1 MNQQTIIMKHFLY
14 SILLIFVFTIQNMVA
29 QTDED
34 EITLKSPFH
43 TLSTH
48 FEYLSE
54 EDFQPE
60 LAAKVIN
67 PETHSLQEAEKLSQ
81 KLMQIYKGEGVIIDF
96 ESVPKVANYLD
107 STSEKH
113 RYHVTDM
120 FPEIYLEKVGN
131 KWYYSEK
138 TLSKVDRLHK
148 SVYPFGADRL
158 LTLLPKIGTQKVFGL
173 HLWQVISILVIILF
187 CVIIH
192 KIFSFIIQRIII
204 QILIKQGYDEVVKKL
219 VGPIARPI
227 SILIIYPILIL
238 LVPVLQLDVK
248 TNHYI
253 ILILKAT
260 WPIFA
265 TIIFYKVV
273 DIFGLY
279 LKKLA
284 TKTQSTLD
292 DQLVPI
298 IRKTLKIFVIIVGGL
313 AILRNLNIDI
323 IPFLTGLSIGGL
335 AFALAAQD
343 TLKNFFGSIMI
354 FVDRP
359 FQIGDWITSGEI
371 DGTVEE
377 VGFRATRIRTFR
389 NSVTYVPNARIVDS
403 MVDNH
408 GLRQYRR
415 FYTQIAIT
423 YDTPPEVIEV
433 FVDGLRKIV
442 ENHPDTR
449 KDYYNVYLNDMA
461 ATSLN
466 VMFYIFFS
474 VPDWGAELKAR
485 HEILLEIIKLA
496 ETLGVNFAFPT
507 QTLHMETFPEKVPNS
522 PTYVRNSQ
530 KLKDMLAG
538 FFTASNGKRKPED

>member
-1 MNQQTIIMKHFLY
+1 MYRST
-14 SILLIFVFTIQNMVA
+14 LLIFVLSFILQSVSA
-29 QTDED
+29 QEIIEED
-34 EITLKSPFH
+34 EVSLKTPYH

-48 FEYLSE
+48 FEYLSDDDYE
-54 EDFQPE
+54 PKN
-60 LAAKVIN
+60 AAKVIN
-67 PETHSLQEAEKLSQ
+67 PQKHSAAEAQQIAK
-81 KLMQIYKGEGVIIDF
+81 KLMQIYKGEGVIIEFD
-96 ESVPKVANYLD
+96 EVPNVPDYYDTL
-107 STSEKH
+107 SEKH
-113 RYHVTDM
+113 RYYVSRK
-120 FPEIYLEKVGN
+120 FPEIFLEKVGN

-138 TLSKVDRLHK
+138 TVEKVDRIYK
-148 SVYPFGADRL
+148 EVYPFGVDKL
-158 LTLLPKIGTQKVFGL
+158 LKLLPKIGTKKIFGL
-173 HLWQVISILVIILF
+173 QLWQSISILIIILF
-187 CVIIH
+187 CVLIH
-192 KIFSFIIQRIII
+192 KLFTFIIQRIII
-204 QILIKQGYDEVVKKL
+204 KILVKQGYDDVVKKL

-238 LVPVLQLDVK
+238 LVPVLQLDITV
-248 TNHYI
+248 NHYVM
-253 ILILKAT
+253 LILKAT

-265 TIIFYKVV
+265 TAIFYKIV

-284 TKTQSTLD
+284 TKTESTLD

-298 IRKTLKIFVIIVGGL
+298 IRKTLKIFVIIIGGL
-313 AILRNLNIDI
+313 AILDNLNIDI

-354 FVDRP
+354 FLDRP

-389 NSVTYVPNARIVDS
+389 NSVTYVPNARIADS

-408 GLRQYRR
+408 GLRQFRR
-415 FYTQIAIT
+415 FYTQIAVT
-423 YDTPPEVIEV
+423 YDTPPEVIEA
-433 FVDGLRKIV
+433 FVEGLRKIV

-461 ATSLN
+461 SSSLN

-485 HEILLEIIKLA
+485 HEVLLSIIKLA
-496 ETLGVNFAFPT
+496 ETIGVNFAFPT
-507 QTLHMETFPEKVPNS
+507 QTLHMETFPEKIPNS
-522 PTYVRNSQ
+522 PSYVRNSQ
-530 KLKDMLAG
+530 TLKEMLAG
-538 FFTASNGKRKPED
+538 FFSNGNSGSKNANKK